1 MFIKVTQSG
10 GRRYAQL
17 VESFRNE
24 AGQPRQRTIC
34 TLGRLDQGGEVDAL
48 IAALQRARGA
58 ATGTPAFADLRF
70 TDCRNAGDVWALF
83 RVWQDLGLDQLA
95 TAWRRSKSSVDVLA
109 CLRSMVFNRLC
120 DPQSKLGTLRWL
132 DTVALPVDFGF
143 AEAPPQHQHLLR
155 AMGVLDEYGEAIG
168 KRLALLMRPL
178 LDQELS
184 VVFYDLTTVEVT
196 GEAQVDDDVRAHGM
210 SKSGLVTRQ
219 FMLSLVQ
226 TADGLPIA
234 HEVHPGNTAEAR
246 TLLPML
252 RELLARF
259 PLKRVVLVA
268 DRGLLSV
275 NNLEELKQLEGEL
288 RAEGKDIALEYV
300 LAVPAARY
308 GEFAADLER
317 VASAQPG
324 GQAWCA
330 ETQWQE
336 RRLVIAHDPHVSARR
351 AQQRDAEIAELVAL
365 GDKWGNKLDD
375 QDQGKHGKGRR
386 LSDAGA
392 KARFYHAVKDAH
404 LAHLIK
410 VDLKSELFTYSIDEE
425 RKRYLELLDGKLLLV
440 TNTDAPADEVVARY
454 KSLADIER
462 GFRVLKSDIE
472 IGPVYHRLPKRI
484 RSHAL
489 VCFIA
494 LLLYR
499 VMRMRLKAAGRD
511 ESPTRLLEQL
521 SRIHR
526 QTVET
531 ADGRK
536 VRGLTEMSAEQ
547 KSLFAAL
554 DIPAPT
560 PQDLATA

>member
-48 IAALQRARGA
+48 ITALQRARGDTGGA
-58 ATGTPAFADLRF
+58 AALGELRF

-83 RVWQDLGLDQLA
+83 RLWQDLGLDQLSS
-95 TAWRRSKSSVDVLA
+95 AWRQSKSSLDVLA
-109 CLRSMVFNRLC
+109 CLRTMVFNRLC
-120 DPQSKLGTLRWL
+120 DPQSKVGALRWL
-132 DTVALPVDFGF
+132 ETVALPADFGF
-143 AEAPPQHQHLLR
+143 AKAVPQHQHLLR
-155 AMGVLDEYGEAIG
+155 AMDVLDEHGDAIN

-184 VVFYDLTTVEVT
+184 VVFYDLTTIEVT

-210 SKSGLVTRQ
+210 SKSGLVARQ

-226 TADGLPIA
+226 TAEGLPIA
-234 HEVHPGNTAEAR
+234 HEVHPGNTAEAK
-246 TLLPML
+246 TLLPMI
-252 RELLARF
+252 RDLLARY

-275 NNLEELKQLEGEL
+275 NNLEELKQLEAQL
-288 RAEGKDIALEYV
+288 RTEGRDVALEYV
-300 LAVPAARY
+300 LAVPASRY
-308 GEFAADLER
+308 GEFATDLQK
-317 VASAQPG
+317 VTAAQAAAQP
-324 GQAWCA
+324 WCA
-330 ETQWQE
+330 ETVWQE
-336 RRLVIAHDPHVSARR
+336 RRLVIAHDPHVAARR

-375 QDQGKHGKGRR
+375 QDQGKGSRGRR
-386 LSDAGA
+386 LSDSGA

-410 VDLKSELFTYSIDEE
+410 VDLKSELFTYTIDDE

-440 TNTDAPADEVVARY
+440 TNTGAPAEEVVARY
-454 KSLADIER
+454 KSLADIKR

-489 VCFIA
+489 ICFMA

-499 VMRMRLKAAGRD
+499 VMRMRLKAAGRS

-521 SRIHR
+521 RRIHQ

-536 VRGLTEMSAEQ
+536 LRGLTEMTDVQ
-547 KSLFAAL
+547 KSLFAAPEVSV
-554 DIPAPT
+554 PA
-560 PQDLATA
+560 PQDLTTV

>member
-48 IAALQRARGA
+48 IAALQRARGITPGA
-58 ATGTPAFADLRF
+58 PAFAELRF

-83 RVWQDLGLDQLA
+83 RVWQGLCLDQLA
-95 TAWRRSKSSVDVLA
+95 TAWRQSKSSVDVLA
-109 CLRSMVFNRLC
+109 CLRAMVFNRLC

-143 AEAPPQHQHLLR
+143 AKAPPQHQHLLR
-155 AMGVLDEYGEAIG
+155 AMDVLDDYSEAIN
-168 KRLALLMRPL
+168 KRLAMLMRPL
-178 LDQELS
+178 IDQDLS

-196 GEAQVDDDVRAHGM
+196 GEAQVDDDLRAHGM
-210 SKSGLVTRQ
+210 SKSGLVARQ

-246 TLLPML
+246 TLLPMI
-252 RELLARF
+252 RDLLARY
-259 PLKRVVLVA
+259 PLKRIVLVA

-275 NNLEELKQLEGEL
+275 NNLEEIGQLEAEL
-288 RAEGKDIALEYV
+288 RAEGKDVVLEYV
-300 LAVPAARY
+300 LAVPATRY
-308 GEFAADLER
+308 GEFADDLEQ
-317 VASAQPG
+317 VAAAQPSG
-324 GQAWCA
+324 EAWCA
-330 ETQWQE
+330 QTQWQG
-336 RRLVIAHDPHVSARR
+336 RRLVIAHDPHVAQRR

-365 GDKWGNKLDD
+365 GDKWGNKLDE
-375 QDQGKHGKGRR
+375 QELGKHGQGRR
-386 LSDAGA
+386 LSDSGA
-392 KARFYHAVKDAH
+392 KARFYHAVKDAR

-410 VDLKSELFTYSIDEE
+410 VDLKSDLFTYSVDEE

-440 TNTDAPADEVVARY
+440 TNTDAPAEEVVARY

-489 VCFIA
+489 VCFMA

-499 VMRMRLKAAGRD
+499 VMRMRLKAANRS
-511 ESPTRLLEQL
+511 ESPASLLQQL
-521 SRIHR
+521 HRIHQ
-526 QTVET
+526 QTAET
-531 ADGRK
+531 PEGRK
-536 VRGLTEMSAEQ
+536 LRGLTEMTAEQ

-554 DIPAPT
+554 EVAVPT
-560 PQDLATA
+560 PQDFMAG